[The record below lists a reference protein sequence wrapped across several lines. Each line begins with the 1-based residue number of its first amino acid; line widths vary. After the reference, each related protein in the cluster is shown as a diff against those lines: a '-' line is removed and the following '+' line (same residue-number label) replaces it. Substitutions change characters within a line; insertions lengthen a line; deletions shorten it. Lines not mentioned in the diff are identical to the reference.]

1 MGPIFNLDFLKD
13 LKTKTHPTSNIN
25 TSGFVFNKQGISS
38 EGKIDINSFSFDNI
52 YPSDLISSSKYGGN
66 FMVFY
71 INEQKELL
79 GENATAL
86 KQRRKYRTLKGELI
100 TENERSVMVNRS
112 YLKRPERNEGELN
125 RRINKTTITTGGI
138 ALYIPSTVEVA
149 STAGYE
155 QIDLNFIVGAPF
167 RGETANRLD
176 LIKSAYDAFLSDTAI
191 KLGGL
196 AAVGAAA
203 KLLSEFSSTAGAF
216 SGSDIPDKIR
226 NAILI
231 DTGKSFNPFREIMF
245 KGIDFRNFSF
255 TFTFYPR
262 NQKESIIVNNIIN
275 LFQYHMLPEEKNEFG
290 GGRFWVNPSDFDI
303 EFYKFNPENPT
314 EVYEN
319 PFLPPLSTC
328 ILKNVS
334 VNFVPNGEF
343 LTHEDG
349 SPLGVSLRLDFTET
363 EVFTKTRFKELHSIK
378 FHKPNI
384 SVSPTA

>member
-1 MGPIFNLDFLKD
+1 MSSFFNFNFLKD
-13 LKTKTHPTSNIN
+13 WKSKPYHQEGVN
-25 TSGFVFNKQGISS
+25 TSGFVFNRQGVSS
-38 EGKIDINSFSFDNI
+38 EGKIDVNSFSFDNI
-52 YPSDLISSSKYGGN
+52 YPLDLISSSKYGGN

-79 GENATAL
+79 GDNTRAI
-86 KQRRKYRTLKGELI
+86 KQRRKYRTIKGELV
-100 TENERSVMVNRS
+100 TEEERSVMVNRT
-112 YLKRPERNEGELN
+112 YLKDKKKEGELN

-138 ALYIPSTVEVA
+138 ALYIPPTVEVA

-155 QIDLNFIVGAPF
+155 QIDLNFIVGSPF

-176 LIKSAYDAFLSDTAI
+176 WIKNAYDAFLSDTAI

-203 KLLSEFSSTAGAF
+203 KLLSEFSSTAGIF

-226 NAILI
+226 NAVLM
-231 DTGKSFNPFREIMF
+231 DAGKSFNPFREIMF
-245 KGIDFRNFSF
+245 KGVDFRNFSF

-262 NQKESIIVNNIIN
+262 NQRESIVVNNIIN

-290 GGRFWVNPSDFDI
+290 GGRFWINPSDFDI
-303 EFYKFNPENPT
+303 EFYKFNTENKT

-349 SPLGVSLRLDFTET
+349 APLGISMRLEFTET

>member
-1 MGPIFNLDFLKD
+1 MGSFFNFNFLKD
-13 LKTKTHPTSNIN
+13 LKSKPYSSESRN
-25 TSGFVFNKQGISS
+25 TSGFVFNRQGVSS
-38 EGKIDINSFSFDNI
+38 EGKIEANSFFFDNI
-52 YPSDLISSSKYGGN
+52 YPLDLITSSKYGGN

-79 GENATAL
+79 GENAKAI
-86 KQRRKYRTLKGELI
+86 KQRRKYRTIKGELI
-100 TENERSVMVNRS
+100 TENERTVMVNRS
-112 YLKRPERNEGELN
+112 YLKNPKDGELN
-125 RRINKTTITTGGI
+125 RRINRTTITTGGI

-155 QIDLNFIVGAPF
+155 QIDLNFIIGAPF
-167 RGETANRLD
+167 RGESANRLD
-176 LIKSAYDAFLSDTAI
+176 WIKNAYDAFLSDTAI

-196 AAVGAAA
+196 AAAGAAA
-203 KLLSEFSSTAGAF
+203 KILSEFSSTAGTF

-226 NAILI
+226 NAVLL
-231 DTGKSFNPFREIMF
+231 DVGKSFNPFREIMF
-245 KGIDFRNFSF
+245 KGVDFRNFSF
-255 TFTFYPR
+255 TFTFFPR
-262 NQKESIIVNNIIN
+262 NQKESIVVNNIIN
-275 LFQYHMLPEEKNEFG
+275 LFQYHMLPEEKDEFG

-303 EFYKFNPENPT
+303 EFYKFNPEKQT

-349 SPLGVSLRLDFTET
+349 APLGVSLRLEFTET
-363 EVFTKTRFKELHSIK
+363 EVFTKTRFKEIHSIK

-384 SVSPTA
+384 SISPTA